1 MRRDRQEGNRLLKH
15 LRAEAAHE
23 NEGDLMFGA
32 DLQNEPDQTE
42 DPDQEVKLL
51 REAVQ
56 ELPKLKRDLEQA
68 REEVD
73 TLRKL
78 NRDLQQLLCEKL
90 FHHVRTITFD
100 EPARVTANSSTSGCV
115 STRPKEP
122 TSSTAPSA
130 LTGTSAANDRGKG
143 ESAST
148 PAEATSKRAASLS
161 QFAFS
166 ARATGTGAGLSRNV
180 PPPAVPPPAVP
191 PPAVAPPA
199 VAPPA
204 VPPPA
209 VPPPAV
215 PPPAVAPPAVP
226 RSDETVPTPSGSA
239 LAASSSCTVSPA
251 PTAGNVAATASA
263 SIGLGTGLKA
273 PLLSKK
279 KQTALGIPDD
289 IDSTC
294 GQVNEAGDVHLGH
307 GVYIGHSTWVSLM
320 STPADS
326 TFCKRLAVALW
337 GPEVLAKRSLTGS
350 ASNKAVS
357 KGNKTTFKALSP
369 LKLAGMSS
377 AFWTYLEEQ
386 NCPTEERFKRHK
398 LLSRYLAQKC
408 SDLRR

>member
-1 MRRDRQEGNRLLKH
+1 
-15 LRAEAAHE
+15 
-23 NEGDLMFGA
+23 MFGA
-32 DLQNEPDQTE
+32 YLQNEPDQTE

-68 REEVD
+68 REEVE

-78 NRDLQQLLCEKL
+78 NRDLQQLLCEKR
-90 FHHVRTITFD
+90 FHH
-100 EPARVTANSSTSGCV
+100 
-115 STRPKEP
+115 
-122 TSSTAPSA
+122 
-130 LTGTSAANDRGKG
+130 
-143 ESAST
+143 
-148 PAEATSKRAASLS
+148 
-161 QFAFS
+161 AFY
-166 ARATGTGAGLSRNV
+166 ARATGTGAGLSRNVSPPAV

-215 PPPAVAPPAVP
+215 PPPAVP

-289 IDSTC
+289 IDSPC